1 MRFLPELVLSL
12 ALLLAAPAWAVEP
25 GEMLDDPAQ
34 ESRARELSAQLRCL
48 VCQNES
54 IDESHADLA
63 RDLRVLIREKIAT
76 GASND
81 DIRTFLVA
89 RYGNFILLQ
98 PPFKTS
104 TLLLW
109 LCTPLLLL
117 AGGFAVYRASLRP
130 RTTTAALTEAE
141 ERSLA
146 ELTAA
151 ASTATAFKD
160 PFGSEAGRR
169 HT

>member
-1 MRFLPELVLSL
+1 LLPKLVLTL
-12 ALLLAAPAWAVEP
+12 ALLFAASAWAVEP
-25 GEMLDDPAQ
+25 GEMLKDPAQ

-81 DIRTFLVA
+81 EIRTFLVA

-109 LCTPLLLL
+109 LCAPLLLL

-130 RTTTAALTEAE
+130 RAATPVLTEEE
-141 ERSLA
+141 ERSLG
-146 ELTAA
+146 ELM
-151 ASTATAFKD
+151 ATVSKD
-160 PFGSEAGRR
+160 PVGSDAHRQ

>member
-1 MRFLPELVLSL
+1 MRLLPKLVLTVG
-12 ALLLAAPAWAVEP
+12 LLLAAPAWAVEP
-25 GEMLDDPAQ
+25 GEMLSDPAK
-34 ESRARELSAQLRCL
+34 EARARDLSAQLRCL

-63 RDLRVLIREKIAT
+63 RDLRVLIREKIES

-81 DIRTFLVA
+81 EIRTFLVA

-130 RTTTAALTEAE
+130 RAATAVLTEEE
-141 ERSLA
+141 ERSLG
-146 ELTAA
+146 EVM
-151 ASTATAFKD
+151 ATVSKD
-160 PFGSEAGRR
+160 PVGSDAQRQ

>member
-1 MRFLPELVLSL
+1 MTLLPKLALTLVLL
-12 ALLLAAPAWAVEP
+12 FAVPAWAVEP
-25 GEMLDDPAQ
+25 SEMLNDPAQ
-34 ESRARELSAQLRCL
+34 EARARELSAQLRCL

-63 RDLRVLIREKIAT
+63 RDLRVLIREKIAS
-76 GASND
+76 GDSND
-81 DIRTFLVA
+81 EIRTFLVA

-117 AGGFAVYRASLRP
+117 AGGFVVYRASLRP
-130 RTTTAALTEAE
+130 RAATPALTEDE
-141 ERSLA
+141 ERSLD
-146 ELTAA
+146 ELTTEV
-151 ASTATAFKD
+151 SKD
-160 PFGSEAGRR
+160 RI
-169 HT
+169 